1 MYITAEVL
9 RVDTLVIITH
19 VRKVAESNY
28 QLRRVHLSVRPHE
41 TRIPLDGFS

>member
-9 RVDTLVIITH
+9 RAVTLVIIRY

-28 QLRRVHLSVRPHE
+28 QLRRVNLSVRPHG
-41 TRIPLDGFS
+41 TRIPLEGFS